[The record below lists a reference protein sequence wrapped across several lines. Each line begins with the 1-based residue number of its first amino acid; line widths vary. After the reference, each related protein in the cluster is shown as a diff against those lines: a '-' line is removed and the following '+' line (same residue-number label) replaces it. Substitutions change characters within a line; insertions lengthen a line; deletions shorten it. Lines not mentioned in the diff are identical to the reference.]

1 MTDDKT
7 AIPGR
12 DLMLAALR
20 VAADRPGGEI
30 TASVLARE
38 LAAQFRP
45 SGKVATTIPGH
56 DEDFLARKVHRIASD
71 PDDPHNLVSNGYAEK
86 YGTGIRIT
94 DAGRRLVDEAKAQNV
109 E

>member
-1 MTDDKT
+1 MTDDRT

-20 VAADRPGGEI
+20 VAANRPGGEI

-38 LAAQFRP
+38 LAAQFQS
-45 SGKVATTIPGH
+45 SGKVAKMIAG
-56 DEDFLARKVHRIASD
+56 DFARKVHRIASD
-71 PDDPHNLVSNGYAEK
+71 PQDPHNLVSSGYAEK

-94 DAGRRLVDEAKAQNV
+94 DAGRRLLDEAKEQNA